1 LAKLIFT
8 WAKGS
13 GTFSRP
19 VVTKSVTAV
28 TELLAGDFNND
39 GALDLAMGDG
49 LGNVTI
55 FTNRGR
61 GHMQQTQVFDAEQAL
76 AAADFNGDGNLDLL
90 VGSYDPK
97 SKQQFVSICFGNGD
111 GTFGAPQAIPGSGTY
126 SLPALGDF
134 NGDGALDFA
143 IAWTD
148 QYGSFLYVSL
158 GNGDGTFSYCCSYD
172 SLYPRIAAVAADVN
186 GDGILDIVTN
196 GVSVLLGTLRVLL
209 SSRWLGSLFHYG
221 FQNGQA
227 PAEEDPSLAGD
238 KVK

>member
-1 LAKLIFT
+1 MTVVNQTPGGGSSYVVFFPVRDPAALVALFPTVMLSAQVALAGDFNNDGKQDVAVGVTSGDGSGEVDICLG
-8 WAKGS
+8 KGD

-55 FTNRGR
+55 FINRGR

-97 SKQQFVSICFGNGD
+97 SKQQFVSICLGNGD
-111 GTFGAPQAIPGSGTY
+111 GTFGAPQAIPRVGHLRPPCRGRLQWRRSSGFCH
-126 SLPALGDF
+126 SLDRPVRL
-134 NGDGALDFA
+134 
-143 IAWTD
+143 
-148 QYGSFLYVSL
+148 VSL
-158 GNGDGTFSYCCSYD
+158 CFS
-172 SLYPRIAAVAADVN
+172 
-186 GDGILDIVTN
+186 
-196 GVSVLLGTLRVLL
+196 
-209 SSRWLGSLFHYG
+209 
-221 FQNGQA
+221 GQW
-227 PAEEDPSLAGD
+227 
-238 KVK
+238 